1 MGLKGASQGTSLGC
15 RARSSLFAAILSP
28 SFGAILRA
36 HFYLVCFS
44 LSSSSAGWEGRV
56 PHQPARLAAHICMLI
71 AGGGFGSGL
80 CFVNELYKLQVL
92 PRKAVGCFFCFV
104 LCCRCLFF
112 LFPLKTKPPWFL
124 ASPKIMLLARL
135 LLVPPEGAVLQPS
148 PHVAR
153 KLCVL
158 CSNKIPNIY
167 VMFLFATLSSL
178 IDHCVCSS

>member
-56 PHQPARLAAHICMLI
+56 PHQPAWLAAHICMLT

-80 CFVNELYKLQVL
+80 CFVNELHKLQVL
-92 PRKAVGCFFCFV
+92 PRKAVGCFFLFCFV
-104 LCCRCLFF
+104 LLLFVF
-112 LFPLKTKPPWFL
+112 SFSLKNKASLIPCFP
-124 ASPKIMLLARL
+124 
-135 LLVPPEGAVLQPS
+135 E
-148 PHVAR
+148 
-153 KLCVL
+153 
-158 CSNKIPNIY
+158 NN
-167 VMFLFATLSSL
+167 TLSPVTVGATRRGSTTTL
-178 IDHCVCSS
+178 SPCG

>member
-56 PHQPARLAAHICMLI
+56 PHQPARLAAHVCMLI
-71 AGGGFGSGL
+71 AGGSFGSGL

-92 PRKAVGCFFCFV
+92 LRKAVGWFFVLFCFV
-104 LCCRCLFF
+104 LSLFVF
-112 LFPLKTKPPWFL
+112 SFSLKNKASLIP
-124 ASPKIMLLARL
+124 SPKIMLLARL

-178 IDHCVCSS
+178 IDHGVCSS